1 MPAATVPKKVVGGNQ
16 VFPGDD
22 EEGRVMVAGQ
32 RDAGTPTS
40 RRRPSDVRQED
51 HATPREESSTRRQR
65 VLEQF
70 FATYPAIPHRVREA
84 LTLVD
89 EGRVE
94 VFRSGPLVGAV
105 ILETG
110 SEGSQASYTI
120 VQQEHCPCTERRAGP
135 VHLCVHLLALELV
148 AALAQE
154 AAATLATQHNLP
166 RSHV

>member
-1 MPAATVPKKVVGGNQ
+1 MPAATVPKKGVGGNQ
-16 VFPGDD
+16 GFPGDD
-22 EEGRVMVAGQ
+22 EEGRGMVAGQ

-40 RRRPSDVRQED
+40 RRRPAEVRPEA
-51 HATPREESSTRRQR
+51 HATPREESSARHQR

-70 FATYPAIPHRVREA
+70 CATYPAIPHRVREA
-84 LTLVD
+84 VTLVD

-110 SEGSQASYTI
+110 SEGPQARYTI
-120 VQQEHCPCTERRAGP
+120 VQQEHCPCMERRAGP
-135 VHLCVHLLALELV
+135 AHPCVHLLALALV

-154 AAATLATQHNLP
+154 AAAPSA
-166 RSHV
+166 